1 VRLAGAGIT
10 FNGDTAAANELDDYE
25 EGTWTPNQGSGLTLV
40 GTFSSIGRYTKIGN
54 MVTVWG
60 QVTGSTSVSVSSAG
74 VVCTNL
80 PFALGGS
87 LGING
92 IATGYFT
99 ADSAA
104 VHISVATPSS
114 VIACQALSPI
124 SSIGFT
130 ITYAFN

>member
-1 VRLAGAGIT
+1 
-10 FNGDTAAANELDDYE
+10 
-25 EGTWTPNQGSGLTLV
+25 
-40 GTFSSIGRYTKIGN
+40 

-60 QVTGSTSVSVSSAG
+60 QVTGSTSVSVSSTG

-104 VHISVATPSS
+104 VHRSVGTPSS